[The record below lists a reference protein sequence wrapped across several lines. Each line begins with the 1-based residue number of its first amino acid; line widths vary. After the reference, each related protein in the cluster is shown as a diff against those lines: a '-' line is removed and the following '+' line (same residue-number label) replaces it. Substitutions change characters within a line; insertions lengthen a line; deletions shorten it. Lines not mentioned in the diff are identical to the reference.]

1 MELMR
6 IIVGTKNINL
16 NCLNQNDNMVER
28 TQEEKMSGGPSAIK
42 PIIYA
47 ILNLKNTNQA
57 QNHLDFMKMTQTEGK
72 NRMIEQIDDSNLMKD
87 NELMKIRKDS
97 STLLLRKTV
106 DIVSE
111 ESNLGYKCIQLIYLL
126 ETGLVTQYKNL
137 FVLDENIAM
146 KFPKFGEVGDMNRRC
161 NILLKKAVQY
171 IEENILFKSEK
182 LEKDYMENPDVSPLM
197 KSYLQK
203 VGTEWIRQSKTTD
216 TIYKS
221 FRRKAKMTQAQ
232 KLLLSEFINQ
242 LRQANRSAVSRA
254 ELLKIFQ
261 LDDEYYKDNE
271 YKALKPID
279 DLMDMIITYGDDT
292 TELENEVYID
302 GDIVNDE

>member
-146 KFPKFGEVGDMNRRC
+146 KFPKFGEVGDMNRGC
-161 NILLKKAVQY
+161 NLLLKKAIKY

-302 GDIVNDE
+302 GDIVDDK